1 MALFASPAALYGHT
15 TGGSSWRTELHAF
28 RTAQEHARS
37 ASTMHDCSCHSTVS
51 YAPCT
56 QVAKLPARNVR
67 NDNFL
72 QRLLVTW
79 VYAIVN
85 AGRRGKLQRE
95 ALCMPA
101 DQAAEVASDT
111 FLKQWA
117 RERAEAAAAAPS
129 PPPPGGAPSGAV
141 GSGAKTAAPR
151 QPSLARALRRSFGW
165 EFALAGVFKLLWS
178 GFVLL
183 GASYFVNVSCC
194 WGLTAVK
201 RGLLA

>member
-1 MALFASPAALYGHT
+1 M
-15 TGGSSWRTELHAF
+15 
-28 RTAQEHARS
+28 
-37 ASTMHDCSCHSTVS
+37 
-51 YAPCT
+51 
-56 QVAKLPARNVR
+56 QVAKLPIRNVR

-85 AGRRGKLQRE
+85 AGRRGKLQQE

-101 DQAAEVASDT
+101 DQAAEAASEK

-117 RERAEAAAAAPS
+117 HEKEDAAASAAAVAAAAVA
-129 PPPPGGAPSGAV
+129 GGARGTPQ
-141 GSGAKTAAPR
+141 
-151 QPSLARALRRSFGW
+151 QPSLGRALRRSFGW

-183 GASYFVNVSCC
+183 GASYFVNVSQT
-194 WGLTAVK
+194 GQHQPQHTDPAFMHVSAPAHDS
-201 RGLLA
+201 LAPTTRCQHLAPLRTPQALIEYVQGKFEGADALPDKGVGWVSTRQL